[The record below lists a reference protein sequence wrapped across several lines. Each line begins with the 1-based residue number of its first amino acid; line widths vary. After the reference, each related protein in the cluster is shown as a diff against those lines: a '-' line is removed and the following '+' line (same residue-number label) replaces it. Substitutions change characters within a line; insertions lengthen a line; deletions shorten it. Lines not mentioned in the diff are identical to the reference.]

1 MRDQRVRHRRFVGT
15 LVAVV
20 VAAFAIGG
28 CGDDDEIGFDEFEV
42 VTDDDAPVVAERAA
56 SFFIELDANPTTGY
70 QWQVSQEPD
79 PVVARVVSIDY
90 VPDETDEDVVG
101 SGGIVRIEVEA
112 VGVGT
117 TTLGLE
123 YVGPGADAEVAETR
137 RFTVEVVEP

>member
-123 YVGPGADAEVAETR
+123 YVGPGTDAEVAETR